1 MLLTSDDRSIEL
13 RPVGYQFAATNGDS
27 YDDNW
32 LVIGGRV
39 TTPEGRWTFSD
50 PALLTDE
57 GRRLSRWLRAAAG
70 GRIAVAQ
77 RDGEGEWTPSLTF
90 IEPILAFSLA
100 GRTDGSVT
108 VRVHLSLEAS
118 PPWRPDIEG
127 DLTPYELEIELT
139 GAGLLSA
146 ADEWDRQLQAFPA
159 R

>member
-1 MLLTSDDRSIEL
+1 MTS
-13 RPVGYQFAATNGDS
+13 GDS

-39 TTPEGRWTFSD
+39 RTPDGRWSFRE
-50 PALLTDE
+50 PVLLTAE
-57 GRRLSRWLRAAAG
+57 GRRLSRWLRAAVA

-77 RDGEGEWTPSLTF
+77 PDTEGGWSPSLTF
-90 IEPILAFSLA
+90 TESVLAFSLA
-100 GRTDGSVT
+100 SRSDGDVV

-127 DLTPYELEIELT
+127 DMVPYDVEIELT
-139 GAGLLSA
+139 EVELLRA
-146 ADEWDRQLQAFPA
+146 ANEWDRELLAYPD

>member
-1 MLLTSDDRSIEL
+1 MLLTSNECSVEL
-13 RPVGYQFAATNGDS
+13 RPLGYQFSVARGDP

-39 TTPEGRWTFSD
+39 TTPDGSWSFSD
-50 PALLTDE
+50 PVLMTDE
-57 GRRLSRWLRAAAG
+57 GRRLSRWLRAAVG

-77 RDGEGEWTPSLTF
+77 SDTEGGWVPSLTF
-90 IEPILAFSLA
+90 MESVLAFSLA
-100 GRTDGSVT
+100 SRSDGVVA

-127 DLTPYELEIELT
+127 DMVPYEVEIELT
-139 GAGLLSA
+139 EVELLRA
-146 ADEWDRQLQAFPA
+146 VDEWDRELLAFPD